1 MTGATL
7 GGILVQVAV
16 LHNCH
21 IFKLLLDF

>member
-7 GGILVQVAV
+7 GGIQVAV